1 MDEKEEKSYSEKVLY
16 WYLLTLFAFII
27 IGGIAE
33 IIAHFILKIP
43 HVKDT
48 YAQVM
53 IIGLTIITAVFEI
66 LLLSGKPKNS

>member
-1 MDEKEEKSYSEKVLY
+1 MDEKEEKSYSEKILY
-16 WYLLTLFAFII
+16 WYSFTLFAFII

-33 IIAHFILKIP
+33 TIAHFIFGIP

-53 IIGLTIITAVFEI
+53 IIGFTAITAVFEI
-66 LLLSGKPKNS
+66 LLLSGKPKNG